1 MSQFETHLIAEDP
14 TVVLIANK
22 SVLRAEI
29 IKMLQSQH
37 LQIAVVDVDQLLSGV
52 QGLELFNNAYK
63 VIWLHEYNE
72 ENEDEY
78 LSLLSILKEVK
89 IPVSIITTLITPI
102 KKYSSNLLNK
112 WRDRS
117 DKQTQFIVD
126 CGYYIPKANFVF
138 GLEVITSGVKNTA
151 AEFITKKISRGIV
164 LDVKPDVSFL
174 QTEDFIKNIKKFL
187 FRPGRQASVLVRAK
201 NQKTASFSDLIKKI
215 YDSYHRTD
223 LEKVS
228 DSVDFEDPVP
238 FSTEE
243 FIVESSLKEIVTSIV
258 KNLPA
263 PTDEEEIKIDE
274 PDEKLIKNEERVV
287 SPTPDEKQEEVQ
299 AEKKVPKKIVSNF
312 ESLENIAGRDKDL
325 REKAGDIENQFAS
338 ESELDFDEENSQNNG
353 EDKKT
358 KEEEKLDVN
367 SEIQRIFQDNRV
379 EKKVNR
385 IRKIAKDSK
394 KITKKS
400 KRRKFLFVGGL
411 GITGAAIGV
420 LVLAVVF
427 FITQSMLKQE
437 LIKVVSGGSIEQ
449 EYTFAETEKLRKL
462 TDLVE
467 IQVDS
472 YGSIIENNMIIEAA
486 SMVEISNNLQSV
498 PQTLLEADEASKNL
512 VLQVLTGNIGET
524 SELAQILDD
533 KVRFAY
539 EMLSK
544 IQASIDHVD
553 VESSSNEKQQLIGEY
568 EEKIQA
574 IRSGMSIQQQLQP
587 VLASLTGE
595 NRKKT
600 YAVLLQNNQEL
611 RPTGGF
617 IQAVALLNF
626 DGGSLVS
633 YNVYGVY
640 DLDKKLTG
648 DVVPP
653 EDLKK
658 YLGEEKWYLRDSN
671 WNPDFPTTSKQVRWF
686 INKILGIDID
696 GVIGMN
702 LYTFQ
707 DILESTGPVELTEY
721 NEIITNKNILER
733 MEFHSEV
740 ILVDNSD
747 TTDYS
752 VVLFEKIIEKI
763 ATLDRQKVL
772 PLVSSLRKSLDEGQL
787 MISVEEESDQS
798 VLHSLGWTG
807 GLITPQCPTQLS
819 IVDCQVDI
827 MAQVES
833 NIGVNKANYY
843 IDRDI
848 SHSISVNK
856 TVANHSRKIT
866 FVNNAQSNAWPKGT
880 YKSYQRFYVDKNA
893 EIEKVSINGSVLRE
907 EQINIQELQNFKEIG
922 IRIDVPIQKQLVVE
936 IDYSTPHSSNGGFS
950 YVFFNQR
957 QAGTSGDS
965 LRVSIEHSSDLK
977 PVLIAPAAEVYGNTI
992 TFIDEVNS
1000 SIFGVEFELNIG
1012 LN

>member
-14 TVVLIANK
+14 TIVLIANK
-22 SVLRAEI
+22 SVLRTEV

-37 LQIAVVDVDQLLSGV
+37 LEIAVVDVDQLLSGE

-78 LSLLSILKEVK
+78 LNLLSILKEVK
-89 IPVSIITTLITPI
+89 IPISIITNLITPL
-102 KKYSSNLLNK
+102 KNYSSNLLNK
-112 WRDRS
+112 WSDRS

-151 AEFITKKISRGIV
+151 AEFITNKISRGIV

-174 QTEDFIKNIKKFL
+174 QIEDFIKTIKRFL
-187 FRPGRQASVLVRAK
+187 FRPGKQASVLVRAR

-223 LEKVS
+223 LEKVA
-228 DSVDFEDPVP
+228 DNVVFEDPVP

-243 FIVESSLKEIVTSIV
+243 FVTESSLKEIVTSIV

-263 PTDEEEIKIDE
+263 PTDEEEIEIDE
-274 PDEKLIKNEERVV
+274 PDEKLIKSEDRAL
-287 SPTPDEKQEEVQ
+287 SPTPYSERKEVQEE
-299 AEKKVPKKIVSNF
+299 KRVPKKIVSNF
-312 ESLENIAGRDKDL
+312 ESLENITA
-325 REKAGDIENQFAS
+325 REKYLEKQAGNIENQFS
-338 ESELDFDEENSQNNG
+338 DESELDFEEESFQNNG
-353 EDKKT
+353 ETKNT

-420 LVLAVVF
+420 LVLMIVF

-437 LIKVVSGGSIEQ
+437 LIQVVSGGTIEQ

-467 IQVDS
+467 MQVDS
-472 YGSIIENNMIIEAA
+472 YGSIIESNSIIDAA

-512 VLQVLTGNIGET
+512 VLQVITGNIGET

-533 KVRFAY
+533 KVRSAY

-544 IQASIDHVD
+544 IQASIDHIDVD
-553 VESSSNEKQQLIGEY
+553 SNSNEKQQLIDKY
-568 EEKIQA
+568 EEKIQQ

-595 NRKKT
+595 DRKRT

-640 DLDKKLTG
+640 DLDNKLTG

-686 INKILGIDID
+686 INKILGVDID

-707 DILESTGPVELTEY
+707 DILEATGPVELTEY
-721 NEIITNKNILER
+721 NEIITDKNILER

-740 ILVDNSD
+740 ILVDTPDSV
-747 TTDYS
+747 DYS

-763 ATLDRQKVL
+763 TTLDRQKVL

-807 GLITPQCPTQLS
+807 GLVKPQCPTQLS
-819 IVDCQVDI
+819 VVDCQVDI

-843 IDRDI
+843 IDRDT
-848 SHSISVNK
+848 SHTISVDR
-856 TVANHSRKIT
+856 TVANHSRKVT
-866 FVNNAQSNAWPKGT
+866 FINNAQSNAWPKGT
-880 YKSYQRFYVDKNA
+880 YKSYQRFYIDENA

-907 EQINIQELQNFKEIG
+907 DQVNIQELQNFKEVG
-922 IRIDVPIQKQLVVE
+922 VRIDVPIQKQVSVE
-936 IDYSTPHSSNGGFS
+936 IDYSTPHSTSGGFS

-957 QAGTSGDS
+957 QPGKSGDP
-965 LRVSIEHSSDLK
+965 LRVSIEHSNDLK
-977 PVLIAPAAEVYGNTI
+977 PVLIAPAAEVYGNVI
-992 TFIDEVNS
+992 TFMDEVNS
-1000 SIFGVEFELNIG
+1000 SIFGVEFE
-1012 LN
+1012 